1 MNAELMQNHTL
12 TLDGGVAS
20 ARASAWARALAQAA
34 GLPEERIYALD
45 LCIVE
50 MVTNV
55 VDHAYDERP
64 GVIRLDLKLG
74 PATAIITIAD
84 DGPPFD
90 PLSRSAPAALT
101 SLDDATIGGYGIH
114 MVRSTADDCRYERRD
129 GQNVFTARFGKAP

>member
-1 MNAELMQNHTL
+1 MTTGLLQRHTL
-12 TLDGGVAS
+12 TIESGVAS
-20 ARASAWARALAQAA
+20 AKASAWARALAEAA
-34 GLPEERIYALD
+34 GLPAERIYALD

-64 GVIRLDLKLG
+64 GVIRVDLELG
-74 PATAIITIAD
+74 PATAIVTIAD

-90 PLSRSAPAALT
+90 PLSQPAPAVLT